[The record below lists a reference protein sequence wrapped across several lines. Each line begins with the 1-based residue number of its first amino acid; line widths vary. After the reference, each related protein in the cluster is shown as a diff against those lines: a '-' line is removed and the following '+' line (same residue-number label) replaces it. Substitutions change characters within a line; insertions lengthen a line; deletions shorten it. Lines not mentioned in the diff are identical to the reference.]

1 MSASISQS
9 ESQRYDRQIRV
20 WGAEAQ
26 ARIQRSKVLICG
38 LKKLNV
44 EARNLLQV
52 ISVVLGR
59 CPFLGSILAVE
70 VEYFASSLM

>member
-44 EARNLLQV
+44 EARKFLFMLFRSNYLVCML
-52 ISVVLGR
+52 IVL
-59 CPFLGSILAVE
+59 C
-70 VEYFASSLM
+70 